1 MIGAIIGG
9 VILLI
14 IAAFCI
20 WCVLRIAGN
29 ESRIEEQYRIKK
41 ALEKATKKKGKK

>member
-1 MIGAIIGG
+1 MLGAIIGG

-20 WCVLRIAGN
+20 WCVLRIASK
-29 ESRIEEQYRIKK
+29 ESRIEERYRQN
-41 ALEKATKKKGKK
+41 KKGKK